1 MQPKKNT
8 QMGRPR
14 RDEDYDNPADIPLN
28 QTEKLFVHQYLLD
41 SSNLAEVMR
50 KIGSDAKDLT
60 KAGSKI
66 LNRPNVRKAISE
78 GQKEYIVQAAVT
90 KAEITVMLRRNWEE
104 ALAKGDVKAANEAA
118 KLLGQACPDMFHA
131 PQKVE
136 VATSEP
142 KAIAGSVVTTKE
154 QKETL
159 EAFSGGS
166 DELDIDMDIDRFLR
180 VSRSS
185 DLGSDEFDK

>member
-1 MQPKKNT
+1 
-8 QMGRPR
+8 MGRPR
-14 RDEDYDNPADIPLN
+14 RDEDYDNPADVPLN

-136 VATSEP
+136 VAPNEP

-159 EAFSGGS
+159 EAFSRGS
-166 DELDIDMDIDRFLR
+166 
-180 VSRSS
+180 
-185 DLGSDEFDK
+185 

>member
-90 KAEITVMLRRNWEE
+90 KAEITVY
-104 ALAKGDVKAANEAA
+104 
-118 KLLGQACPDMFHA
+118 
-131 PQKVE
+131 
-136 VATSEP
+136 
-142 KAIAGSVVTTKE
+142 
-154 QKETL
+154 
-159 EAFSGGS
+159 
-166 DELDIDMDIDRFLR
+166 
-180 VSRSS
+180 SRS
-185 DLGSDEFDK
+185 